1 MVYYPL
7 CGGLMPYMV
16 IVKEKCQICT
26 ANRYSTLKLVLK
38 ARWHIYFMA
47 TSFSKC
53 PPKIQFL
60 SFINKRAYLYKLIEV
75 PVSSDIDLLF
85 FLKKDQTGYGGSIVI
100 KCQNF
105 MTDSSILSVVEFV
118 KNDFVD
124 MLE

>member
-1 MVYYPL
+1 MTHLFYGYVFFK
-7 CGGLMPYMV
+7 M
-16 IVKEKCQICT
+16 
-26 ANRYSTLKLVLK
+26 STKDSILIFHKKDSV
-38 ARWHIYFMA
+38 
-47 TSFSKC
+47 
-53 PPKIQFL
+53 
-60 SFINKRAYLYKLIEV
+60 YKLIEV

-105 MTDSSILSVVEFV
+105 MTDSSILSVVELV